1 MLGRPGGCALRF
13 GFCLELLKSRLL
25 GLPGVPLQG
34 ERVLGFF
41 VVLFSS
47 LPPTPVPTTAQLS
60 SKPPPGRGREFSPE
74 AGESVSLD

>member
-13 GFCLELLKSRLL
+13 GFCLELLRSRFV

-41 VVLFSS
+41 VVFVQQSPLDSHS
-47 LPPTPVPTTAQLS
+47 NNSPT
-60 SKPPPGRGREFSPE
+60 EFQS
-74 AGESVSLD
+74 ATGEGTRV